1 MLWQWLTVIVLSMTP
16 ALVLGQS
23 AAAAAGIGFGFDPR
37 ILVPVMAVSGFV
49 EGVFVAWLGGKTAH
63 LRIGLL
69 QRLIA
74 WMKKPRAVE
83 LASRLGP
90 WGGMLVGTGLV
101 GQEPI
106 LIALRW
112 MGIDLRRLVLPAAVA
127 NAVFAV
133 IYYYV
138 VKLGILGVS
147 STLDPLRALWE
158 TK

>member
-1 MLWQWLTVIVLSMTP
+1 MLWQWLTVIGLSMTP

-37 ILVPVMAVSGFV
+37 LLVPVMAVSGFV
-49 EGVFVAWLGGKTAH
+49 EGLFIAWLGDKTAH

-74 WMKKPRAVE
+74 WMQKPRAVE
-83 LASRLGP
+83 LARKFGP
-90 WGGMLVGTGLV
+90 WGGMLLGTAIV

-112 MGIDLRRLVLPAAVA
+112 LGIDLRRLVLPTAVA
-127 NAVFAV
+127 NALFAV
-133 IYYYV
+133 VYYYA
-138 VKLGILGVS
+138 VKLGVLSVT
-147 STLDPLRALWE
+147 STLEPLRELWRMP
-158 TK
+158 